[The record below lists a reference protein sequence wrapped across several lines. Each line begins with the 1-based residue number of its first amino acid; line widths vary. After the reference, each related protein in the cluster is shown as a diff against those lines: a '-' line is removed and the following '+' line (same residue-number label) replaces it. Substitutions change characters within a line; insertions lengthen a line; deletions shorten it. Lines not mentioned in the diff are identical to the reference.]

1 MKGQSKDKMRS
12 ETTMMAL
19 ILNTALANE
28 RIRGV
33 ILNGSRVNPN
43 VEPDRFQDYD
53 VIYIVTDL
61 ASFLADP
68 TWIDRFGERMILQL
82 PDLMGAEAPREDGGF
97 TYLMQF
103 MDGNRIDLTLI
114 PVRHIAKMQKDSL
127 SVLLLDKDQRFDPF
141 PPPSEVSYL
150 PTPPTPK
157 DFADCC
163 NEFWWVAPYVAKALK
178 REEILYARHLLDTVL
193 RKELM
198 RILTWWFGIKT
209 GFQHNPGKVGKHFK
223 DVLSEKHWEQLLS
236 TYSPA
241 EINPTWSALFKM
253 TDLFSEM
260 GCEVAQNL
268 GYIYPEEDDERVS
281 GYLKEIQRGT
291 NKK

>member
-1 MKGQSKDKMRS
+1 MLKQSKHKIRS

-19 ILNTALANE
+19 ILNTALADE
-28 RIRGV
+28 RIRAV
-33 ILNGSRVNPN
+33 IMNGSRVNPN
-43 VEPDRFQDYD
+43 VLPDRFQDYD

-114 PVRHIAKMQKDSL
+114 PVTHTGKMQNDSL

-141 PPPSEVSYL
+141 PPPSEDSYL

-163 NEFWWVAPYVAKALK
+163 NEFWWVSPYVAKALK

-193 RKELM
+193 RQELM
-198 RILTWWFGIKT
+198 RMLTWWFGIKT
-209 GFQHNPGKVGKHFK
+209 SFQHNPGKMGKHFK
-223 DVLSEKHWEQLLS
+223 DMLSAEHWEQLLS

-241 EINPTWSALFKM
+241 EINPTWGALFRM
-253 TDLFSEM
+253 ADLFREM

-268 GYIYPEEDDERVS
+268 GYSYPEEDDNRVRC
-281 GYLKEIQRGT
+281 YLKEIQTGT
-291 NKK
+291 N